1 MRIGMDFGTTNSGIA
16 VYDGAQI
23 RVLSL
28 DPVTHGSTMRSVIY
42 LTRDRELFVGQKAIL
57 LYNSQNINRKRHM
70 IQKKVGRIRM
80 ELGEAG
86 NLETDVHITIDELEP
101 GRLLRSLKSALAT
114 PYTGTRIF
122 EHDYTLE
129 QMIALYLRAC
139 RDRAA
144 EELGAPVTA
153 VTMGRPVHFVGAETA
168 EDDLRAED
176 RLRVAAK
183 LAGFEQI
190 DFEFEPVAAARHYAQ
205 SLSAPQT
212 ILVYDFGGGTLDV
225 TVMKVTPGQS
235 PEILSIGGLGIA
247 GDRFDQRVI
256 EHGLTPHFG
265 RDVTWG
271 DKKLPVPRNLI
282 DQLTAW
288 EGLASLATIENRMYL
303 HRLQTDCSAVARLYA
318 LESLI
323 FNFYGFALFETV
335 ETTKRILSDATVS
348 EIRFVGTDIDIWQPL
363 TRAQFEQ
370 FTQTEWRQ
378 IRNLVNEVV
387 ADAGLT
393 PAQIDAVVRT
403 GGSSSIPASLS
414 VLAEIFGTEKL
425 ITEDLF
431 TGVTAG
437 LSLVAWER
445 DHS

>member
-16 VYDGAQI
+16 VYDGTEI
-23 RVLSL
+23 LVLPL
-28 DPVTHGSTMRSVIY
+28 DPFTHGSTMRSVIY
-42 LTRDRELFVGQKAIL
+42 LTREHRLHVGQQAIE
-57 LYNSQNINRKRHM
+57 LYNSQNINRKRHVV
-70 IQKKVGRIRM
+70 QKKVGRIRM

-86 NLETDVHITIDELEP
+86 NLETDVHIMIDEFEP

-122 EHDYTLE
+122 ERDYTLE
-129 QMIALYLRAC
+129 QLIALYLGAC
-139 RDRAA
+139 REQATAA
-144 EELGAPVTA
+144 LGQPVTA

-176 RLRVAAK
+176 RLRIGAK
-183 LAGFEQI
+183 MAGFEQI

-205 SLSAPQT
+205 SLSTQQT

-225 TVMKVTPGQS
+225 TVMHVTPGQA
-235 PEILSIGGLGIA
+235 PQILSIGGLGIA

-271 DKKLPVPRNLI
+271 DKKLPVPRHLI

-288 EGLASLATIENRMYL
+288 EGLASLATVENRMYL
-303 HRLQTDCSAVARLYA
+303 HRLQADCSAVARLYA

-335 ETTKRILSDATVS
+335 EATKRVLSDTTMS
-348 EIRFVGTDIDIWQPL
+348 DIRFVGTDIDVWQPL

-370 FTQTEWRQ
+370 FTQVEWRQ
-378 IRNLVNEVV
+378 IRTLVNEVV
-387 ADAGLT
+387 TDAG
-393 PAQIDAVVRT
+393 
-403 GGSSSIPASLS
+403 
-414 VLAEIFGTEKL
+414 
-425 ITEDLF
+425 
-431 TGVTAG
+431 
-437 LSLVAWER
+437 
-445 DHS
+445 